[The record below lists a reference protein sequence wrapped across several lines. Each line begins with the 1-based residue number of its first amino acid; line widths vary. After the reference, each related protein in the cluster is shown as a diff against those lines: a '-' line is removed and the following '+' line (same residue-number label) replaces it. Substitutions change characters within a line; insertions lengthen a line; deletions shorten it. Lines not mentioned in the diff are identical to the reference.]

1 MIEFETVTKTY
12 RLRGGA
18 RRIVLQDFTQ
28 TLPYRNIAVL
38 GRNGAGKSTLLRL
51 ISGLID
57 PDYGQITRSVS
68 VSWPIGLRASFH
80 GMLTGI
86 ENIRFVARVYGAD
99 EQAVID
105 YVTDFAELGPFIHE
119 PVRTYSSGMAARI
132 GFGLSMALKFDLY
145 LVDELLSVGDASFKA
160 KSRRAFEDLMGR
172 SRIILVSHSMGSLR
186 DHCDCGL
193 LVTNGT
199 ARFYDDIEEAIKA
212 YGEINA

>member
-1 MIEFETVTKTY
+1 MIDFEGVTKSY

-18 RRIVLQDFTQ
+18 RRIVLQDFTMS
-28 TLPYRNIAVL
+28 LPYRNIAVL

-57 PDYGQITRSVS
+57 PDYGQITRSAS
-68 VSWPIGLRASFH
+68 MSWPIGLRASFH

-105 YVTDFAELGPFIHE
+105 YVTEFAELGPFLYE
-119 PVRTYSSGMAARI
+119 PVRTYSAGMGARI
-132 GFGLSMALKFDLY
+132 GFGLSMALRFDVY

-160 KSRRAFEDLMGR
+160 KSRKAFDDLLTR

-186 DHCDCGL
+186 DYCDCGL
-193 LVTNGT
+193 LVANGT
-199 ARFYDDIEEAIKA
+199 ARFYDDIEEAIDA
-212 YGEINA
+212 YAALNA

>member
-1 MIEFETVTKTY
+1 MIDFEGVTKSY

-18 RRIVLQDFTQ
+18 RRIVLQDFTMS
-28 TLPYRNIAVL
+28 LPYRNIAVL

-57 PDYGQITRSVS
+57 PDYGQITRSTS
-68 VSWPIGLRASFH
+68 MSWPIGLRASFH

-105 YVTDFAELGPFIHE
+105 YVTEFAELGPFLYE
-119 PVRTYSSGMAARI
+119 PVRTYSAGMGARI
-132 GFGLSMALKFDLY
+132 GFGLSMALRFDVY

-160 KSRRAFEDLMGR
+160 KSRRAFDDLLTR
-172 SRIILVSHSMGSLR
+172 SRIILVSHSMGALR
-186 DHCDCGL
+186 DYCDCGL
-193 LVTNGT
+193 LVANGS
-199 ARFYDDIEEAIKA
+199 AWFYDDIEEAIDA
-212 YGEINA
+212 YAAINA